1 MPKST
6 QVAQNTQGPSNKSR
20 GGRKAEKLKAASIE
34 SMRSPSLFG
43 AALVVEGRGG
53 ADAFKEDTSNLGEL

>member
-6 QVAQNTQGPSNKSR
+6 QVAQNTKGPPNKSR
-20 GGRKAEKLKAASIE
+20 GVRKAAKLKAAASE

-43 AALVVEGRGG
+43 SALVVEGSGG
-53 ADAFKEDTSNLGEL
+53 ADAFKEDTSNLGE